1 MGKELARELINA
13 GVHFGHGANRWNP
26 KMEPYIFGKR
36 GNIHIID
43 VKTTLKGILLAK
55 KQIAE
60 VVSSGS
66 DVVFV
71 GTKRQAQKA
80 VEQAAA
86 QCQMHYVSERWLGGM
101 LTNFRTIRSR
111 LQRLEQLE
119 AMEKDGSLVKESKKQ
134 AARYKREMR
143 KIRTNLDGVRKMARL
158 PGLVVVVD
166 AKKEY
171 LALREAQKLDIA
183 TVGILDTDSDPDNV
197 EIAIPANDD
206 SIKAIDLI
214 LRELA
219 DAVAIG
225 RTLQGSKPQGT
236 GASATRGEGRRSR
249 SRRPVLARADESA
262 AEAPA
267 PAPAPAPET
276 PSVETAPEAAPAV
289 AENPAPTPEPG
300 EVATQ
305 AEKEQP
311 AS

>member
-171 LALREAQKLDIA
+171 LALRETPWPSAEPSRAANPRGRAPVLPEVKDVAVVPAVRFSPERTSPQPKLLLLLPPRKPHRWKPLPKRLPLWRRIRHQ
-183 TVGILDTDSDPDNV
+183 P
-197 EIAIPANDD
+197 
-206 SIKAIDLI
+206 
-214 LRELA
+214 LRP
-219 DAVAIG
+219 V
-225 RTLQGSKPQGT
+225 RS
-236 GASATRGEGRRSR
+236 TRKQRRSNLLPDSLR
-249 SRRPVLARADESA
+249 VFRYDCLNRLNKPVKQEFLIWQRF
-262 AEAPA
+262 
-267 PAPAPAPET
+267 
-276 PSVETAPEAAPAV
+276 
-289 AENPAPTPEPG
+289 
-300 EVATQ
+300 Q
-305 AEKEQP
+305 LHR
-311 AS
+311 